1 MRFSRL
7 RLSGFKSFVDPT
19 ELLIEPGLTGVVGPN
34 GCGKSNLLEALRWV
48 MGENRAKSLRG
59 SGMDDVIFAGTD
71 KLSPR
76 NFAEVTLVIDNVDR
90 TAPAEFND
98 EEFIEVT
105 RRIERESGSAYR
117 INGKDVRQKDVQ
129 LLFADAATGAH
140 SPALVSQ
147 GRIGSLIN
155 AKPQDRR
162 AILEEAAGISGLH
175 TRRKEA
181 ESRLRSAESNLVR
194 VQDVIQAMDSQI
206 ASLKRQARQAIR
218 YREVS
223 NDIRKVEASALFLKW
238 KAASD
243 DVINQ
248 ERLLREASS
257 LVAEAQALVSKA
269 TTEQVETAAS
279 IPALR
284 ESDAEA
290 AAKLQRLTI
299 EKENMEAETARRGEM
314 AASLE
319 GVIEQSEADHSREN
333 EIAEDAKASLSRLE
347 NEQSRLRSEKE
358 GQQTA
363 EQEAREKL
371 EEAVRSAGN
380 AESAYDQLSEQAAQ
394 ARAKR
399 SSLESDKLAVAR
411 RAEQI
416 QIEKERVRG
425 EIQTLDATDEAA
437 AKVRNAQ
444 ENISAQE
451 KALEN
456 AQSSL
461 TNSEK
466 QVSELRE
473 QYRTQEN
480 NRSGIDGQV
489 KSLSSEIDGLERLL
503 SQDDNSDGDPAAN
516 LLTVKPG
523 FERAVGAVLGDDLD
537 ASSNEEAD
545 RFWRTNGADDTS
557 DAEPTHTWPKG
568 IEAISTYVDVPDFLE
583 MRFCHIGFLTDGA
596 DVEACI
602 AALNPGQRLV
612 NNVGCVW
619 RWDGFVTKEGAPS
632 RTAMRFEQQN
642 RLEKLRVDLIDL
654 QSDQAKLNE
663 LVQTAKA
670 ALEQARAT
678 EQQTRNERQ
687 VIERTL
693 AEARRALVAAEA
705 DAAKKASRL
714 TTLQDTVLRLDS
726 DGEDTGRR
734 LEEIE
739 TKLKSIPEQTGF
751 EDALIEK
758 RSEVEELRKILSGAR
773 AAFDGLRREAQAR
786 DDRLRAI
793 STEMGAWKLRVTSA
807 EKQVKSLLERRE
819 DAKKQLEA
827 LRARPEDTE
836 ANRER
841 LLDALKVAEDERR
854 RTSEVLVIAENKLKE
869 KDKVLHD
876 VQVALNDV
884 RERQIRG
891 EGAVENATARRKDI
905 ASLIGERFE
914 CAPTK
919 LLEKAGVETSDN
931 LPDIIVLDD
940 KLEKLKRER
949 DRLGAV
955 NLRADEELNEIDE
968 QRTHLTSE
976 REDLEEAIA
985 RLRQAINGLNRE
997 GRERLLKAFDIV
1009 NKHFGDLFTSL
1020 FGGGAAHLKLTESDD
1035 PLNAGLE
1042 IFASPPG
1049 KKLQS
1054 LSLLSGGEQALTAL
1068 ALIFAVFITNPA
1080 PICVLDE
1087 VDAPLDD
1094 ANVERFC
1101 NLLDDMMD
1109 RTDTRF
1115 LIVTHNAVSMSRMKR
1130 LFGVTMAERG
1140 ISTLVSVDLER
1151 AEALRDAS

>member
-181 ESRLRSAESNLVR
+181 ESRLRSAETNLVR
-194 VQDVIQAMDSQI
+194 VQDVIQAMDGQI

-257 LVAEAQALVSKA
+257 LVAKAQSLVSKA
-269 TTEQVETAAS
+269 TTEQTEVAAA

-284 ESDAEA
+284 DADTEA

-299 EKENMEAETARRGEM
+299 EKENMEAEAARRGEM
-314 AASLE
+314 AASLKD
-319 GVIEQSEADHSREN
+319 VIEQSEADHAREN
-333 EIAEDAKASLSRLE
+333 EIAEDAKASLNRLE
-347 NEQSRLRSEKE
+347 NEQARLRADKK
-358 GQQTA
+358 GQQAA

-380 AESAYDQLSEQAAQ
+380 AEAAYDQLSEQAAQ

-411 RAEQI
+411 RAEKI
-416 QIEKERVRG
+416 HNEKERIVG
-425 EIQTLDATDEAA
+425 EITALEATDEAA
-437 AKVRNAQ
+437 AKVREAQ
-444 ENISAQE
+444 DNISAHE
-451 KALEN
+451 KAQEDV
-456 AQSSL
+456 QSNLSRC
-461 TNSEK
+461 EK
-466 QVSELRE
+466 QVSDLRE

-480 NRSGIDGQV
+480 NRSGIEGRL
-489 KSLSSEIDGLERLL
+489 KSLSSEIEGLERLL
-503 SQDDNSDGDPAAN
+503 KQDDNTDGDPTAN

-537 ASSNEEAD
+537 ASVNETGD
-545 RFWRTNGADDTS
+545 RFWRTKGIG
-557 DAEPTHTWPKG
+557 DARPLHTWPKG
-568 IEAISTYVDVPDFLE
+568 VEAISAYVDVPDFLE
-583 MRFCHIGFLTDGA
+583 KRFTHIGFVSEEG

-602 AALNPGQRLV
+602 AALNPGERLV
-612 NNVGCVW
+612 NKAGCVW
-619 RWDGFVTKEGAPS
+619 RWDGFVMREGAPG

-642 RLEKLRVDLIDL
+642 RLEKLRGDLSGL
-654 QSDQAKLNE
+654 QSEQKILSEA
-663 LVQTAKA
+663 VQTAKD
-670 ALEQARAT
+670 ALEQARVK

-687 VIERTL
+687 MIERAL
-693 AEARRALVAAEA
+693 AEARRAFVTAEA

-714 TTLQDTVLRLDS
+714 NTLQDTILRLDS
-726 DGEDTGRR
+726 DSEDTGRR

-739 TKLKSIPEQTGF
+739 TKLIAIPEQTGF
-751 EDALIEK
+751 EDALAKK
-758 RSEVEELRKILSGAR
+758 RGEVEELRNILSGAR

-819 DAKKQLEA
+819 DAKKQLEV

-836 ANRER
+836 ANRAR
-841 LLDALKVAEDERR
+841 LLDALKLAEGERR
-854 RTSEVLVIAENKLKE
+854 TTSETVVGAETSLKE
-869 KDKVLHD
+869 KDKALHD
-876 VQVALNDV
+876 VQIALNEV
-884 RERQIRG
+884 RERQIRC

-919 LLEKAGVETSDN
+919 LLEKAGVETSDS
-931 LPDIIVLDD
+931 LPDIVVLDD

-968 QRTHLTSE
+968 QRAHLTSE

-1101 NLLDDMMD
+1101 NLLDDMME

>member
-7 RLSGFKSFVDPT
+7 RLSGFKSFVDPA

-59 SGMDDVIFAGTD
+59 SGMDDVIFAGTS

-90 TAPAEFND
+90 TAPVEFND

-105 RRIERESGSAYR
+105 RRIERDSGSAYR

-181 ESRLRSAESNLVR
+181 ESRLRSAEGNLVR
-194 VQDVIQAMDSQI
+194 VQDVIQAMDGQI

-243 DVINQ
+243 EVINR
-248 ERLLREASS
+248 ERLLREVSS
-257 LVAEAQALVSKA
+257 LVADAQALVSKA
-269 TTEQVETAAS
+269 TSEQVETAAS
-279 IPALR
+279 IPAMR
-284 ESDAEA
+284 DADAEA

-299 EKENMEAETARRGEM
+299 EKENMEAEAARRGEM

-319 GVIEQSEADHSREN
+319 AVIEQSEADRARES

-347 NEQSRLRSEKE
+347 NEQTRLRSDKE
-358 GQQTA
+358 GQQAA

-371 EEAVRSAGN
+371 EASVRSAGN
-380 AESAYDQLSEQAAQ
+380 AEAAYDQLSEQAAQ

-416 QIEKERVRG
+416 EHENKRVSD
-425 EIQTLDATDEAA
+425 EIAVLEATDE
-437 AKVRNAQ
+437 
-444 ENISAQE
+444 ISAQV
-451 KALEN
+451 KAIEQDIANNEN
-456 AQSSL
+456 TLNAAQEAVL
-461 TNSEK
+461 QAER
-466 QVSELRE
+466 QVSDL
-473 QYRTQEN
+473 RTQFRTCESEYSAIGG
-480 NRSGIDGQV
+480 RI
-489 KSLSSEIDGLERLL
+489 KSLSSEVSGLERLL
-503 SQDDNSDGDPAAN
+503 AVGNDSKANPIADDLKVQSGY
-516 LLTVKPG
+516 
-523 FERAVGAVLGDDLD
+523 ERAVGAVMGEDL
-537 ASSNEEAD
+537 EANLD
-545 RFWRTNGADDTS
+545 NTS
-557 DAEPTHTWPKG
+557 DRYWSEYQNNNKAEDSLPWPDGVDPITKF
-568 IEAISTYVDVPDFLE
+568 ADVPPVLRN
-583 MRFCHIGFLTDGA
+583 RFEHIGFVTDLSGI
-596 DVEACI
+596 DKVIEK
-602 AALNPGQRLV
+602 LNPGQRLV
-612 NNVGCVW
+612 SKDGDVW
-619 RWDGFVTKEGAPS
+619 RWDGFVSRANAPS
-632 RTAMRFEQQN
+632 RAAMRFEQKN
-642 RLEKLRVDLIDL
+642 RLEQL
-654 QSDQAKLNE
+654 QSDLTGLEADEVKLK
-663 LVQTAKA
+663 L
-670 ALEQARAT
+670 ALESAKNNLDAMRRTENEARQNRQA
-678 EQQTRNERQ
+678 NERS
-687 VIERTL
+687 L
-693 AEARRALVAAEA
+693 AEARRRLVAAEA
-705 DAAKKASRL
+705 EAAKKAGRL
-714 TTLQDTVLRLDS
+714 NTLRDTLLRLNSDS
-726 DGEDTGRR
+726 EDTARR
-734 LEEIE
+734 LQEID
-739 TKLKSIPEQTGF
+739 TKLEAIPEQTGF
-751 EDALIEK
+751 EDALHEK
-758 RSEVEELRKILSGAR
+758 RSEVEELRGLLSTAR
-773 AAFDGLRREAQAR
+773 AAFDGLRREAQSR

-807 EKQVKSLLERRE
+807 EKQVKSLVERTL

-827 LRARPEDTE
+827 LHARPEDTE
-836 ANRER
+836 ANRAR
-841 LLDALKVAEDERR
+841 LIEALTLAEGERR
-854 RTSEVLVIAENKLKE
+854 ATSEKLVSAENLLKE
-869 KDKVLHD
+869 KDKALHD
-876 VQVALNDV
+876 VQVALNEV
-884 RERQIRG
+884 RERQIRN
-891 EGAVENATARRKDI
+891 EGAVETATARRKDI

-919 LLEKAGVETSDN
+919 LLEKAEVETSDT
-931 LPDIIVLDD
+931 LPDIVVLDD

-968 QRTHLTSE
+968 QRLHLVSE

-1009 NKHFGDLFTSL
+1009 NSHFSELFISL

-1101 NLLDDMMD
+1101 NLLDDMIE

-1151 AEALRDAS
+1151 AEALREAG